1 MRLPGALLGTPIDW
15 NIVVVGAWNVAI
27 LTPEGI
33 ARRLFNLE
41 PGTPI
46 EVQVAMDV
54 GAPIRVRHDNIIV
67 QPSPTSLVITPQAH
81 YINIAAVRS
90 LKDTAA
96 HIFERAIRPV
106 SSGVF
111 RKSDGATAKD
121 LLHRIFNQNEQAL
134 GLFFFTLM
142 LILGLEIILL
152 HFFRIAIAMRAEH
165 YEVLLKARTGGLDP
179 AFQAKFGWLVGNLY
193 SRAATPDWADF
204 EGGKDDLE
212 QLESEY
218 LKEHISGHGPTW
230 VDDELI
236 VAGQKNNVDFDG
248 FDGSGLIEELE
259 QYRPLPSIEKLS
271 REVADQAKN
280 VLKINPHTKKQVDE
294 VFNNRGDHL
303 FSLFEKHLQLGKE
316 DADGDA
322 RAGDALSSPEVKDAI
337 IQSLHEIKEE
347 IIDML
352 SISDENLEKLAN
364 RLKNNGKI
372 KKLLK

>member
-1 MRLPGALLGTPIDW
+1 MHWTYSQSETDSDLQQGDLLSPTDELRE
-15 NIVVVGAWNVAI
+15 I
-27 LTPEGI
+27 LKEVHPHFCADKYIGFVITTQTCDL
-33 ARRLFNLE
+33 ARR
-41 PGTPI
+41 GKK
-46 EVQVAMDV
+46 
-54 GAPIRVRHDNIIV
+54 
-67 QPSPTSLVITPQAH
+67 SPKAH

-106 SSGVF
+106 SNGVF
-111 RKSDGATAKD
+111 RKSDRATAKD

-134 GLFFFTLM
+134 GLFYFHPDAD
-142 LILGLEIILL
+142 IGLGDHSVAFL
-152 HFFRIAIAMRAEH
+152 RIAIAMRAEH

-179 AFQAKFGWLVGNLY
+179 AFQAKLGWLVGNLY
-193 SRAATPDWADF
+193 SRAATPDWADY
-204 EGGKDDLE
+204 EGGKDELK

-218 LKEHISGHGPTW
+218 LKEQIPGHGPTW

-236 VAGQKNNVDFDG
+236 VAGQQNNVNFDG
-248 FDGSGLIEELE
+248 FDSSGLIEELE
-259 QYRPLPSIEKLS
+259 QYRPLPSIEKLI

-280 VLKINPHTKKQVDE
+280 ALKINPHTKKQVDE

-303 FSLFEKHLQLGKE
+303 FSLFEKHLQLSEE
-316 DADGDA
+316 DADGDT
-322 RAGDALSSPEVKDAI
+322 RTGDALSSPEVKDAI
-337 IQSLHEIKEE
+337 IQSLHELKEA

-352 SISDENLEKLAN
+352 SVSDENLEKLAN